1 MLRHPSLRALA
12 VFAVFGQSG
21 CAMWA
26 LPAGEVRVYENES
39 QELTTSQ
46 AVSPVMA
53 MVPGDIGQIEVGQY
67 AKIWTSAPIES
78 TGPGMEPRIV
88 AGRVLA
94 MNADEVVLSEC
105 IGFEGPIAKRR
116 QPLLQKVPYF
126 GRLFKVTGIGVTPT
140 PVSGEVRLAKASV
153 VGAYP
158 IPESEWESFHQ
169 QPHFERI
176 GVDFDFNSHR

>member
-1 MLRHPSLRALA
+1 MLRRPSLLVLA
-12 VFAVFGQSG
+12 VFAICQSG
-21 CAMWA
+21 CAVWM
-26 LPAGEVRVYENES
+26 LPAGEVQVHQDES
-39 QELTTSQ
+39 HELSASQ

-67 AKIWTSAPIES
+67 AKIWTSTPIES
-78 TGPGMEPRIV
+78 TGLDQEPRIV

-94 MNADEVVLSEC
+94 MNGDEVVLSEC

-126 GRLFKVTGIGVTPT
+126 GRLFKVTGIGMTPM
-140 PVSGEVRLAKASV
+140 PISGEVRLVKASV

>member
-1 MLRHPSLRALA
+1 MLRLPSLRALT

-26 LPAGEVRVYENES
+26 LPTREVRVYQNES
-39 QELTTSQ
+39 KELTTSQ

-53 MVPGDIGQIEVGQY
+53 MVPGDIGQVEVGQY
-67 AKIWTSAPIES
+67 AKIWTSTPIES

-126 GRLFKVTGIGVTPT
+126 GRLFKATGIGVTPT
-140 PVSGEVRLAKASV
+140 PISGEARLAKASV
-153 VGAYP
+153 VAAYP

-176 GVDFDFNSHR
+176 GVDFDFDSHR